1 MAAKPKAKTVAF
13 TSAKGTAQYPW
24 LNKADFQYNTEGQ
37 FKVNL
42 RVANDDAKQL
52 MDDIKATAE
61 EAFGSKAAQARMP
74 YKQDPETGE
83 IVFTAKSKFKPKL
96 VDSTGALIGGAN
108 EPAIYG
114 GSTLKVA
121 GTMYPYNAGGGI
133 GISLQLAGVQI
144 IELSDGTGAASVS
157 FEAEEGGFVAAN
169 DNDMGDHNF

>member
-1 MAAKPKAKTVAF
+1 MATKPKAKSVAF

-24 LNKADFQYNTEGQ
+24 LNKADFQYDKAGQ

-42 RVANDDAKQL
+42 RVANDDAKPL
-52 MDDIKATAE
+52 MESIKAAAE
-61 EAFGSKAAQARMP
+61 EAFGKDASNARMP
-74 YKQDPETGE
+74 YKQDAETGE
-83 IVFTAKSKFKPKL
+83 IIFTAKSKFKPKL
-96 VDSTGALIGGAN
+96 VDSTGALIGSAS

-114 GSTLKVA
+114 GSKLKVA

-144 IELSDGTGAASVS
+144 LELSEGTGAASVS